1 MRSGRRGYTAVV
13 AVVLLT
19 GCAASTSSRHTHDRS
34 TTARAPATASAA
46 RAPSPSATSKRPS
59 PPPVDVSIPVPTARA
74 VRTIPAKIVARAY
87 TQSAALLS
95 AMYTS
100 TESLTGSSALITEL
114 AGPVGR
120 TLTDSARTSVAAHPV
135 FPPSTVRL
143 GQFAVQRS
151 AFSARQVRCD
161 FAFCAGSG
169 FAGERSVGLVVHWSG
184 AVRYPVTM
192 RVTGHQG
199 TVAGRYE
206 VNLYWIVRFIPANPV
221 FLGTQ
226 PGEPTTVTAGYLP
239 VLSACVSKGL
249 IVPPDP
255 PPPLKPP
262 DYRPPSHATSTGAPG
277 RCPA

>member
-1 MRSGRRGYTAVV
+1 MRSGRRGYTAAA
-13 AVVLLT
+13 AVVLLA
-19 GCAASTSSRHTHDRS
+19 GCGASTSRHTNDRS
-34 TTARAPATASAA
+34 TTAQPPATAGAA
-46 RAPSPSATSKRPS
+46 NTPSPSATSKRPS
-59 PPPVDVSIPVPTARA
+59 SPPVDVSIPVPAARA

-120 TLTDSARTSVAAHPV
+120 TLTASARTSVAAHPV

-169 FAGERSVGLVVHWSG
+169 FASERSVGLVVHWSG

-206 VNLYWIVRFIPANPV
+206 MDIYWIVRFIPANPV

-239 VLSACVSKGL
+239 VLSACVRKGL

-255 PPPLKPP
+255 LPPLKPT